1 MPHLRAQNRRP
12 VQEQINFCQRCG
24 GALAE
29 KEIEGRARRYCPA
42 CGFVVFLDPK
52 VAAAGL
58 VQVDGRLVLVRRGI
72 EPAMGRWAFPSGYV
86 DRGESLEEAA
96 AREVREETGLEVRV
110 TRLVGVYSR
119 PGDAVIL
126 AVYAAE
132 RVGGSLLAGADAEE
146 VGLFSTDE
154 LPPLPFPHDYDILRD
169 WRSMRREPR

>member
-1 MPHLRAQNRRP
+1 M
-12 VQEQINFCQRCG
+12 QEQVNFCQRCG

-29 KEIEGRARRYCPA
+29 KEIEGRVRRYCPA

-52 VAAAGL
+52 VAAAVL
-58 VQVDGRLVLVRRGI
+58 VEVDGRLVLVRRGI

-86 DRGESLEEAA
+86 DRGEALEAAA
-96 AREVREETGLEVRV
+96 AREVREETGLEVHV

-119 PGDAVIL
+119 PGDTVIL

-132 RVGGSLLAGADAEE
+132 RVGGSLLAGADADE
-146 VGLFSTDE
+146 VGLFSADE

-169 WRSMRREPR
+169 WRSIKRESD

>member
-1 MPHLRAQNRRP
+1 M
-12 VQEQINFCQRCG
+12 QEKTNFCQRCG
-24 GALAE
+24 GALAQ
-29 KEIEGRARRYCPA
+29 KEIEGRAHHYCPA
-42 CGFVVFLDPK
+42 CGFVVFVDPK
-52 VAAAGL
+52 VAAAVL
-58 VQVDGRLVLVRRGI
+58 VEVDGRLVLVRRGI

-86 DRGESLEEAA
+86 DRGEALEEAA

-132 RVGGSLLAGADAEE
+132 RVGGSLLAGADASE
-146 VGLFSTDE
+146 VGLFAADE

-169 WRSMRREPR
+169 WRDWRDQGETGDR